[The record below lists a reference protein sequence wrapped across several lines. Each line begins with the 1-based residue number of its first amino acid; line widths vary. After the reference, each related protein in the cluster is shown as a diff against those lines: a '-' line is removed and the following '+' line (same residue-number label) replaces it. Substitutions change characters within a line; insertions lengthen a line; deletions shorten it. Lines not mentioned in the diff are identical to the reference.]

1 MEQPARPSPSIKG
14 AAPSPAPALSKVQ
27 ASSRATNGLLA
38 GTLSIDSRP
47 VGASVFIDG
56 QLIGTTP
63 LLLPHIS
70 PGTHAVRLQ
79 LAAHQDWSST
89 EQVVPDR
96 RNRVTAALEE
106 DENAPEP

>member
-1 MEQPARPSPSIKG
+1 
-14 AAPSPAPALSKVQ
+14 
-27 ASSRATNGLLA
+27 LA

-56 QLIGTTP
+56 QLVGTTP

-70 PGTHAVRLQ
+70 PGTHAVLLK
-79 LAAHQDWSST
+79 LAAHLDWRST
-89 EQVVPDR
+89 EQIVPDR
-96 RNRVTAALEE
+96 RNRVTAALEQ